1 MDFGTKKSVV
11 ATPSF
16 SERMASIKSMFK
28 TAHENASNLHAE
40 MESEIAKKES
50 QIAALQEDIK
60 TIGVTKQEAETFM
73 SSLFDMIEQ
82 INQLKQ
88 GSIISESSHYIVNR
102 VSGSNAW
109 LTHFESGEEVQI
121 GMSYLKNYTNSAD
134 LFETTVKVTKED
146 KKDGTLGIR
155 SIWENIHSGQV
166 FTVCFKKQDK
176 PKSKR
181 KLQEEIDAIVEQFSN
196 SIDTVKNNK
205 KGVANAAKN
214 LITELV
220 NNPVLPY
227 EEGEDRVLRGYK
239 IQFESRD
246 GRYDCVDMDIT
257 KTDKESGIRPVNI
270 NTIKWL
276 IFNGV
281 KYIVE

>member
-1 MDFGTKKSVV
+1 
-11 ATPSF
+11 
-16 SERMASIKSMFK
+16 MA
-28 TAHENASNLHAE
+28 
-40 MESEIAKKES
+40 
-50 QIAALQEDIK
+50 
-60 TIGVTKQEAETFM
+60 
-73 SSLFDMIEQ
+73 IEQ

-102 VSGSNAW
+102 VSGSTAW

-246 GRYDCVDMDIT
+246 DRYDCVDMDIT

>member
-1 MDFGTKKSVV
+1 
-11 ATPSF
+11 
-16 SERMASIKSMFK
+16 MA
-28 TAHENASNLHAE
+28 
-40 MESEIAKKES
+40 
-50 QIAALQEDIK
+50 
-60 TIGVTKQEAETFM
+60 
-73 SSLFDMIEQ
+73 IEQ

-102 VSGSNAW
+102 VLGSTAW
-109 LTHFESGEEVQI
+109 LTHFESGEDVQI
-121 GMSYLKNYTNSAD
+121 GISYLKNYTNSAD
-134 LFETTVKVTKED
+134 LYDTTVEVTKED

-155 SIWENIHSGQV
+155 SIWENIHSSQV

-196 SIDTVKNNK
+196 GIDRVKNSK
-205 KGVANAAKN
+205 KGVANAAKYFIAE
-214 LITELV
+214 LI

-239 IQFESRD
+239 VQFASRD
-246 GRYDCVDMDIT
+246 GRYDCVDMDIVR
-257 KTDKESGIRPVNI
+257 TDKESGIRPVNI

-281 KYIVE
+281 KYIVK

>member
-1 MDFGTKKSVV
+1 
-11 ATPSF
+11 
-16 SERMASIKSMFK
+16 
-28 TAHENASNLHAE
+28 
-40 MESEIAKKES
+40 
-50 QIAALQEDIK
+50 
-60 TIGVTKQEAETFM
+60 
-73 SSLFDMIEQ
+73 MIEQ

-102 VSGSNAW
+102 VSGSTAW

-176 PKSKR
+176 PKSRR
-181 KLQEEIDAIVEQFSN
+181 KLQEEIDTIVEQFSN
-196 SIDTVKNNK
+196 SIDAVKNSK

-214 LITELV
+214 LVTELV

-246 GRYDCVDMDIT
+246 GRYNCVDMDIQQ
-257 KTDKESGIRPVNI
+257 TDKESGVRPVNI
-270 NTIKWL
+270 NTIKYL
-276 IFNGV
+276 IFDGV
-281 KYIVE
+281 KYVVE

>member
-1 MDFGTKKSVV
+1 MKTGIAVNDVLSEVSHYKVIGINADDSIRAVHTESGDVV
-11 ATPSF
+11 NIGRTYVKNY
-16 SERMASIKSMFK
+16 IKSGD
-28 TAHENASNLHAE
+28 NYDQ
-40 MESEIAKKES
+40 EI
-50 QIAALQEDIK
+50 
-60 TIGVTKQEAETFM
+60 
-73 SSLFDMIEQ
+73 
-82 INQLKQ
+82 
-88 GSIISESSHYIVNR
+88 
-102 VSGSNAW
+102 
-109 LTHFESGEEVQI
+109 
-121 GMSYLKNYTNSAD
+121 
-134 LFETTVKVTKED
+134 KVTKED

-155 SIWENIHSGQV
+155 SIFEGIHSGQV

-270 NTIKWL
+270 LTIKWL

>member
-1 MDFGTKKSVV
+1 
-11 ATPSF
+11 
-16 SERMASIKSMFK
+16 MA
-28 TAHENASNLHAE
+28 
-40 MESEIAKKES
+40 
-50 QIAALQEDIK
+50 
-60 TIGVTKQEAETFM
+60 
-73 SSLFDMIEQ
+73 IEQ

-102 VSGSNAW
+102 VSGSTAW
-109 LTHFESGEEVQI
+109 LTHFESGEEIQI

-176 PKSKR
+176 PKSRR
-181 KLQEEIDAIVEQFSN
+181 KLQEEIDTIVEQFSN
-196 SIDTVKNNK
+196 SIDAVKNSK

-214 LITELV
+214 LVTELV

-246 GRYDCVDMDIT
+246 GRYNCIDMDIQQ
-257 KTDKESGIRPVNI
+257 TDKESGVRPVNI
-270 NTIKWL
+270 NTIKYL
-276 IFNGV
+276 IFDGV
-281 KYIVE
+281 KYVVE

>member
-1 MDFGTKKSVV
+1 
-11 ATPSF
+11 
-16 SERMASIKSMFK
+16 
-28 TAHENASNLHAE
+28 
-40 MESEIAKKES
+40 
-50 QIAALQEDIK
+50 
-60 TIGVTKQEAETFM
+60 
-73 SSLFDMIEQ
+73 MIEK
-82 INQLKQ
+82 INQLEK
-88 GSIISESSHYIVNR
+88 GAVISESSHYIVDR
-102 VSGSNAW
+102 IAGSTVH
-109 LTHFESGEEVQI
+109 LKHFESGEDVQI
-121 GMSYLKNYTNSAD
+121 GISYLKNYTNSAD
-134 LFETTVKVTKED
+134 LYDTTVEVTKED

-155 SIWENIHSGQV
+155 SIFENIHSSQV

-214 LITELV
+214 LVTELV

-246 GRYDCVDMDIT
+246 GRYDCVDMDIVR
-257 KTDKESGIRPVNI
+257 TDKESGIRPVNI

-281 KYIVE
+281 KYIVK

>member
-1 MDFGTKKSVV
+1 
-11 ATPSF
+11 
-16 SERMASIKSMFK
+16 
-28 TAHENASNLHAE
+28 
-40 MESEIAKKES
+40 
-50 QIAALQEDIK
+50 
-60 TIGVTKQEAETFM
+60 
-73 SSLFDMIEQ
+73 MIEK
-82 INQLKQ
+82 INQLKK
-88 GSIISESSHYIVNR
+88 GAIISESSHYIVENIL
-102 VSGSNAW
+102 GSTAT
-109 LTHFESGEEVQI
+109 LTHFESGQQVQI
-121 GMSYLKNYTNSAD
+121 STPYLENYTNSAD
-134 LFETTVKVTKED
+134 LYNQEFKVGKED

-196 SIDTVKNNK
+196 SIDTIKNNK

-214 LITELV
+214 LVTELV

-227 EEGEDRVLRGYK
+227 EEGEYRVLRGYK
-239 IQFESRD
+239 IQFSSRD
-246 GRYDCVDMDIT
+246 GRYDCIDMDIT
-257 KTDKESGIRPVNI
+257 RTDKESGIRPVNI
-270 NTIKWL
+270 LTIKWL

>member
-1 MDFGTKKSVV
+1 
-11 ATPSF
+11 
-16 SERMASIKSMFK
+16 
-28 TAHENASNLHAE
+28 
-40 MESEIAKKES
+40 
-50 QIAALQEDIK
+50 
-60 TIGVTKQEAETFM
+60 
-73 SSLFDMIEQ
+73 MIEKIQ
-82 INQLKQ
+82 ELKE
-88 GSIISESSHYIVNR
+88 GAVISESSHYIVK
-102 VSGSNAW
+102 SIAGSTAR
-109 LTHFESGEEVQI
+109 LIHYESGEEVQI
-121 GMSYLKNYTNSAD
+121 GLSYLKNYTNSAD

-155 SIWENIHSGQV
+155 SIFENIHSGQV

-176 PKSKR
+176 PKSKT
-181 KLQEEIDAIVEQFSN
+181 KLNKEIEALSQMLVEEIDR
-196 SIDTVKNNK
+196 VKAQK
-205 KGVANAAKN
+205 KGVADTAKKFIN
-214 LITELV
+214 ELIKH
-220 NNPVLPY
+220 PILPY
-227 EEGEDRVLRGYK
+227 EEGEERVLRGYK

>member
-1 MDFGTKKSVV
+1 
-11 ATPSF
+11 
-16 SERMASIKSMFK
+16 
-28 TAHENASNLHAE
+28 
-40 MESEIAKKES
+40 
-50 QIAALQEDIK
+50 
-60 TIGVTKQEAETFM
+60 
-73 SSLFDMIEQ
+73 MIEK
-82 INQLKQ
+82 INQLEK
-88 GSIISESSHYIVNR
+88 GSVISESSHYIVDR
-102 VSGSNAW
+102 VAGSTVH
-109 LTHFESGEEVQI
+109 LKHFESGEDVQI
-121 GMSYLKNYTNSAD
+121 GISYLKNYTNSAD
-134 LFETTVKVTKED
+134 LYDTTVEVTKED

-155 SIWENIHSGQV
+155 SIFENIHSSQV

-214 LITELV
+214 LITKLV

-239 IQFESRD
+239 VQFASRD
-246 GRYDCVDMDIT
+246 GRYDCVDMDIVR
-257 KTDKESGIRPVNI
+257 TDKESGIRPVNI
-270 NTIKWL
+270 LTIKWL

-281 KYIVE
+281 KYIVK

>member
-1 MDFGTKKSVV
+1 
-11 ATPSF
+11 
-16 SERMASIKSMFK
+16 MA
-28 TAHENASNLHAE
+28 
-40 MESEIAKKES
+40 
-50 QIAALQEDIK
+50 
-60 TIGVTKQEAETFM
+60 
-73 SSLFDMIEQ
+73 IEQ

-102 VSGSNAW
+102 VSGSTAW

-176 PKSKR
+176 PKSRR
-181 KLQEEIDAIVEQFSN
+181 KLQEEIDTIVEQFSN
-196 SIDTVKNNK
+196 SIDAVKNSK

-214 LITELV
+214 LVTELV

-246 GRYDCVDMDIT
+246 GRYNCVDMDIQQ
-257 KTDKESGIRPVNI
+257 TDKESGVRPVNI
-270 NTIKWL
+270 NTIKYL
-276 IFNGV
+276 IFDGV
-281 KYIVE
+281 KYVVE